1 MGVQASAVQLID
13 MMEIVVQHFDGRPN
27 WELAR
32 HRITAV
38 LPEEAESILFDEI
51 ESLEKGE
58 AVGFWGSPTILLD
71 GVDPF
76 SDPIPIGL
84 AWRISF
90 ADAGHEGAPS
100 EAQLRA
106 VMSPDRAGTPS

>member
-1 MGVQASAVQLID
+1 
-13 MMEIVVQHFDGRPN
+13 MMEIVVQHCDGCPN

-38 LPEEAESILFDEI
+38 LPEEAESSLFDEI
-51 ESLEKGE
+51 ETLEKAE

-76 SDPIPIGL
+76 SDPTAPIGQV
-84 AWRISF
+84 WRISF
-90 ADAGHEGAPS
+90 TDADHEGAPS

-106 VMSPDRAGTPS
+106 VMSPDRPRTPS